1 MRIYIVRHGETQ
13 SNAEKIRQSSGGY
26 LSDDGIQEARAAAS
40 KLSSLKIDSIFTSSY
55 PRAKQT
61 ADIISALGKGLLVQ
75 ESEYL
80 TEVKLPS
87 EVVGKPV
94 NDPASKKIF
103 SWLQSHSI
111 SPTARFSDEETY
123 NEYVSRAHKVLSHIE
138 KTGFE
143 NTVIVTHHRF
153 IHILVAVVL
162 MGKQLTPELF
172 NLIRNHIYISNTG
185 ITIIEKN
192 EEKEGAW
199 YLLTLNEH
207 SHLENATFGSSH

>member
-1 MRIYIVRHGETQ
+1 MRIYVVRHGETE
-13 SNAEKIRQSSGGY
+13 SNADRIRQSSQGY

-75 ESEYL
+75 VSDYL
-80 TEVKLPS
+80 TEIKLPS
-87 EVVGKPV
+87 EVVGRPV
-94 NDPASKKIF
+94 DDPASKKIF
-103 SWLQSHSI
+103 SWLKGHSV

-123 NEYVSRAHKVLSHIE
+123 NEYVSRAHKVLEHIE

-143 NTVIVTHHRF
+143 NTVVVTHHRF

-162 MGKQLTPELF
+162 MGDELTPVLF
-172 NLIRNHIYISNTG
+172 NRIRNHIYISNTG

-192 EEKEGAW
+192 NENEGQW
-199 YLLTLNEH
+199 HVLTLNEH
-207 SHLENATFGSSH
+207 SHLEGVEKKS